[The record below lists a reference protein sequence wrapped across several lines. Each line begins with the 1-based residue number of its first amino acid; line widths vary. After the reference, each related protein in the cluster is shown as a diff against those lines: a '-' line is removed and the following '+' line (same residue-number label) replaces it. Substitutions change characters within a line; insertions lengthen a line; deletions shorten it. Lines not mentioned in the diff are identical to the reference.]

1 MPSHTQR
8 QTCRAL
14 AVGLAALTS
23 LSAHAASYY
32 TLTDL
37 GSLAG
42 GSSLDAYGLNDSG
55 TVVGYGNSQDG
66 NRAFVWQNGSISN
79 LGAWPDSWS
88 SGATSI
94 NNAGTIVGGSSQ
106 QAVQWSAGGQI
117 SALPTLPGSSY
128 ASAHA
133 INQQGDVV
141 GVSGDEAVVWRQ
153 GRVSLLQT
161 PINNAR
167 YSLALGINDG
177 GTIVGRTVDQNYQSS
192 AVVWQNGQGT
202 LLETP
207 TPFTE
212 SLATDLNN
220 HNQIVGIAALN
231 NLDQAVLWEN
241 GQARVLDPIA
251 GDRGAAAYDINDAGQ
266 IVGFSILPT
275 AYEFRAVLW
284 DHGETVDLSGSVI
297 DAPGWSLGQAQGIN
311 ASGQIVGWGN
321 FKGAYRSFLL
331 TPTAVPE
338 VQSSVMLLM
347 GLTGLGVLRQRQ
359 HKARAALA

>member
-37 GSLAG
+37 GSLPG
-42 GSSLDAYGLNDSG
+42 GSSLDAYSLNDSA

-79 LGAWPDSWS
+79 LGAWPDSWY

-94 NNAGTIVGGSSQ
+94 NNAGVIVGSSGQ
-106 QAVQWSAGGQI
+106 QAVQWSAGQI
-117 SALPTLPGSSY
+117 STLPALPGSSQ
-128 ASAHA
+128 ASATA

-141 GVSGDEAVVWRQ
+141 GASGGEAVVWRQ
-153 GRVSLLQT
+153 GQVSLLQT

-167 YSLALGINDG
+167 YSLALGINDS
-177 GTIVGRTVDQNYQSS
+177 GTIVGRTFDAAYRSS
-192 AVVWQNGQGT
+192 AVAWQNGHAR
-202 LLETP
+202 LLDTP
-207 TPFTE
+207 TPFTQ
-212 SLATDLNN
+212 SVAIDVNN
-220 HNQIVGIAALN
+220 RNQIVGYATQD
-231 NLDQAVLWEN
+231 NLDQALLWED

-251 GDRGAAAYDINDAGQ
+251 GDRGAAAYDINEAGQ
-266 IVGFSILPT
+266 IVGFSILPSGN
-275 AYEFRAVLW
+275 EFRAALW
-284 DHGETVDLSGSVI
+284 DQGETVDLGSQVI
-297 DAPGWSLGQAQGIN
+297 DAQGWSLSQAQAIN
-311 ASGQIVGWGN
+311 AAGQIVGWGSFN
-321 FKGAYRSFLL
+321 GAARSFLL

-338 VQSSVMLLM
+338 VQTSVMLLM
-347 GLTGLGVLRQRQ
+347 GLTGLGALRQRQ
-359 HKARAALA
+359 RKARAALA